1 MNNGQVT
8 PEILF
13 ARMDADQQQRLYVSD
28 VESFVMPQLRQI
40 VQMSNVNKTSFP

>member
-1 MNNGQVT
+1 MTNERVP

-40 VQMSNVNKTSFP
+40 VQMSQVNKTTFT